1 MNMTNKIIIGT
12 ANLGKKYGY
21 KKKGFLNEKNLA
33 RIISLTKK
41 SRKKIFFDTAQAYGS
56 AENIL
61 GKYLR
66 NVNVNIIKK
75 VSISKKEFLNYN
87 IVKKDIISS
96 IKYLKTKK
104 LYCLMVH
111 NTNVLK
117 NKKKLNI
124 VCEIFERLKKEKI
137 ILNKG
142 ISVYDVK
149 DFKHL
154 YKSFD
159 PDIIQIPLNV
169 FDQRF
174 IRNKWIQRF
183 LRDKKEVHLRSI
195 FLQGLLLE
203 NKVPKKFSKF
213 KFEFKIWFSWLKKN
227 KFSNFDACL
236 NFVLNQKINF
246 KLVVGVDNF
255 KHFKQII
262 NFNGLKKNLDFE
274 NFASN
279 KKKLIDPR
287 TWN

>member
-1 MNMTNKIIIGT
+1 MNMKNKIIIGT

-96 IKYLKTKK
+96 IKNLKTKN

-124 VCEIFERLKKEKI
+124 VCKIFERLKKEKI

-154 YKSFD
+154 YKS
-159 PDIIQIPLNV
+159 
-169 FDQRF
+169 
-174 IRNKWIQRF
+174 
-183 LRDKKEVHLRSI
+183 
-195 FLQGLLLE
+195 
-203 NKVPKKFSKF
+203 
-213 KFEFKIWFSWLKKN
+213 
-227 KFSNFDACL
+227 
-236 NFVLNQKINF
+236 
-246 KLVVGVDNF
+246 
-255 KHFKQII
+255 
-262 NFNGLKKNLDFE
+262 
-274 NFASN
+274 
-279 KKKLIDPR
+279 LIK
-287 TWN
+287 

>member
-12 ANLGKKYGY
+12 ANLEKKYGY
-21 KKKGFLNEKNLA
+21 KKKRFLNKKNLA
-33 RIISLTKK
+33 KIISFTQK

-56 AENIL
+56 AEKIL
-61 GKYLR
+61 GKYLG
-66 NVNVNIIKK
+66 NDNVNIIKK
-75 VSISKKEFLNYN
+75 VSISKKEFLNYS
-87 IVKKDIISS
+87 IVKKDIINS
-96 IKYLKTKK
+96 IKYLKIKK

-111 NTNVLK
+111 NTDVLR
-117 NKKKLNI
+117 NRKKLNI
-124 VCEIFERLKKEKI
+124 VCKIFKRLKKEKI

-149 DFKHL
+149 DFKHI

-183 LRDKKEVHLRSI
+183 SRDKKEIHLRSI

-213 KFEFKIWFSWLKKN
+213 KFEFKRWFSWLKKN

-246 KLVVGVDNF
+246 KLVIGIDNF
-255 KHFKQII
+255 KHFIQII
-262 NFNGLKKNLDFE
+262 NFNGFKKNLNFEDF
-274 NFASN
+274 ATN

-287 TWN
+287 TWS